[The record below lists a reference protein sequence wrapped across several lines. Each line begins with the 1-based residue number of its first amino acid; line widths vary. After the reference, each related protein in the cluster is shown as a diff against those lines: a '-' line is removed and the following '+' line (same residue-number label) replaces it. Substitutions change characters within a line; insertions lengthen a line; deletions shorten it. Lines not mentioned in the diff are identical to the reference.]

1 MEHKIISIVVVC
13 VHLENFLWFVW
24 SSSLGLAS
32 ALACLMALA
41 RSFGLSRQSSQVLT
55 LVEENGQ
62 ERDWAHVVAGG
73 FALVLQ
79 VGLGISYVGPEVGVG
94 REASPGPCSDRLSLK
109 LERQNIEDF
118 DQKIKNFS
126 IMGKKF
132 IQNVLK

>member
-1 MEHKIISIVVVC
+1 
-13 VHLENFLWFVW
+13 
-24 SSSLGLAS
+24 
-32 ALACLMALA
+32 MALA
-41 RSFGLSRQSSQVLT
+41 RSCGLSRQSSQVLA

-109 LERQNIEDF
+109 LERQNMERKSQLESF
-118 DQKIKNFS
+118 STSPSPQKSVTFFKCI
-126 IMGKKF
+126 I
-132 IQNVLK
+132 